1 MRTYVWYIK
10 YANKCSYNYSKKER
24 AEELFKIMGNLRLV
38 SVVHV
43 FLIKDNQILLLRRFN
58 TGHEDGNYGVPAGR
72 LEGGEEVKSAA
83 IREVK
88 EECNIEI
95 NPDDLEIIGVMH
107 INSND
112 ERVDFFF
119 VTDCWS
125 GEIRN
130 SEPHKCD
137 DLSWFSIDNLPSNF
151 IPFVKQ
157 ALDNYKNRIW
167 FSSHGWN

>member
-1 MRTYVWYIK
+1 MET
-10 YANKCSYNYSKKER
+10 A
-24 AEELFKIMGNLRLV
+24 RLV

-43 FLIKDNQILLLRRFN
+43 FLIRGNELLLLKRFN
-58 TGHEDGNYGVPAGR
+58 TGHEDGDYGVPAGR

-88 EECNIEI
+88 EECDIDI
-95 NPDDLEIIGVMH
+95 NPDDLRIVGVMH
-107 INSND
+107 IKSIA

-119 VTDCWS
+119 VTEQWS

-130 SEPHKCD
+130 VEPHKCT
-137 DLSWFSIDNLPSNF
+137 DLSWFAMDKLPLNF

-157 ALDNYKNRIW
+157 ALENYKSGIW
-167 FSSHGWN
+167 FSSHGWNP